1 MLIKSLG
8 YVGFCGQDTQLWSEF
23 ARKFLGMQVVD
34 ATAEKLYLRM
44 DQHKQRLV
52 IDQNQTHGQQFFGW
66 DVGDASSLQA
76 LIARFEAHQV
86 NYVQES
92 QSLAQERC
100 VQELVSIRD
109 PLGNRLEFFYGAEVD
124 LVHPF
129 NPSRSI
135 SGFRTGHQGVG
146 HAVLTV
152 EKIEEVMPF
161 YQDVLGF
168 QLSDYALRPFRAF
181 FFHVNTRHH
190 SFALVETGKNG
201 VHHLMVEL
209 CSLDDVGQGYDLAL
223 TEPDRVGVT
232 LGRHSNDFMTSFY
245 MKTPAGIMIEYGWGG
260 REIDPAS
267 WQSFECTLGPSLWGH
282 ERTWLPPE
290 KRAEALALRLQAAAE
305 GNREPVYVMEGNY
318 QVMQD
323 QCPWTQ
329 KSLQHA
335 S

>member
-8 YVGFCGQDTQLWSEF
+8 YVGFCGQDTALWSDF
-23 ARKFLGMQVVD
+23 SKKFLGMEVVD
-34 ATAEKLYLRM
+34 SSASKLYLRM
-44 DQHKQRLV
+44 DEQKQRLI
-52 IDQNQTHGQQFFGW
+52 IDKNSEYGQQFFGW
-66 DVGDASSLQA
+66 EVENAEA
-76 LIARFEAHQV
+76 LNQLVARLEANQV
-86 NYVQES
+86 AYVKES
-92 QSLAQERC
+92 QSLAEQRC
-100 VQELVSIRD
+100 VKELISIKD
-109 PLGNRLEFFYGAEVD
+109 PIGNRLEFFYGAELD
-124 LVHPF
+124 LINPF
-129 NPSRSI
+129 QPSRNI
-135 SGFRTGHQGVG
+135 SGFRTGNQGLG

-152 EKIEEVMPF
+152 ENIDVVMPF

-168 QLSDYALRPFRAF
+168 ELSDYALRPFRAF

-209 CSLDDVGQGYDLAL
+209 YSLDDVGQGYDLAL
-223 TEPDRVGVT
+223 TEEGRVGVT

-267 WQSFECTLGPSLWGH
+267 WETFECTLGPSLWGH
-282 ERTWLPPE
+282 ERSWLPPE

-305 GNREPVYVMEGNY
+305 GNREPVNVMQGNY
-318 QVMQD
+318 KVMQD
-323 QCPWTQ
+323 VCPWAKKTF
-329 KSLQHA
+329 KNA